1 MGTKYLFGKISI
13 VAKGSAKVSF
23 RERTKMETEA
33 SVSVSV
39 SVSVCELCYSMAIWK
54 FERGKLMVEALRG
67 KVKMGVEP
75 SMREN
80 ASENAN

>member
-1 MGTKYLFGKISI
+1 
-13 VAKGSAKVSF
+13 
-23 RERTKMETEA
+23 METEA
-33 SVSVSV
+33 SVSV

-75 SMREN
+75 SMSEN

>member
-33 SVSVSV
+33 SVSV